1 MLRTYKQP
9 SISLVRMSPTALL
22 MLSGGGKGTAGDHA
36 DSRKFWGDLSPWE
49 EEDNDE
55 TDE

>member
-1 MLRTYKQP
+1 
-9 SISLVRMSPTALL
+9 MSPTALL